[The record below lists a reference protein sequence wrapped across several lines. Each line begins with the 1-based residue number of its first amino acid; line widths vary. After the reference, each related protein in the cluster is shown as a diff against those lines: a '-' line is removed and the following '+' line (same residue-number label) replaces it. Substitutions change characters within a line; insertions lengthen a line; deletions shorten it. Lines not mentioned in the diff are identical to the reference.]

1 MSSDHNGEYFVL
13 GLLLGLLV
21 TVPLS
26 VAVISIESGTIQAAA
41 IRAGAAEWTIDSK
54 TGVRTW
60 KWTPA
65 VKPVEK

>member
-1 MSSDHNGEYFVL
+1 MSDGHNGEYFVL

-26 VAVISIESGTIQAAA
+26 VAVISIERGDIQEGAAK
-41 IRAGAAEWTIDSK
+41 AGAGEWTIDAK
-54 TGVRTW
+54 TGIRAW